1 LRAFPKWKKSTHRLS
16 SLSPR
21 YVIFTHSQETSTLHS
36 LRQQLA
42 DAVNARDVAKVHEQA
57 AHARAATMESLR
69 AASEA
74 AAAEAAA
81 AAAHEIASL
90 RCSLDLV
97 QQDNAE
103 LQRLLQQKDSDF
115 SEAMRSASAQAAN
128 SSAIML
134 ELQQSYRYIRNA
146 SGRHWILFILCSI
159 ALQEL
164 EKFKGDSRIALCHPM
179 QENSSHAEHKIADA
193 HLLAASGS
201 ITPRQRYPKTSFESL
216 LSGPSPSPNVSNGL
230 APPALAAAVS
240 EVDAQQL
247 QLHVSALEL
256 QVSTLRD
263 ALSDAQDQCSLFEK
277 QCNWF
282 KKMELELQLSRDRNS
297 SASDLD
303 YLRRL
308 VVASQRALCP

>member
-1 LRAFPKWKKSTHRLS
+1 LA
-16 SLSPR
+16 
-21 YVIFTHSQETSTLHS
+21 
-36 LRQQLA
+36 QQN
-42 DAVNARDVAKVHEQA
+42 D
-57 AHARAATMESLR
+57 
-69 AASEA
+69 
-74 AAAEAAA
+74 
-81 AAAHEIASL
+81 
-90 RCSLDLV
+90 
-97 QQDNAE
+97 AE

-115 SEAMRSASAQAAN
+115 SEAMRSAAAQAAN

-134 ELQQSYRYIRNA
+134 ELQQSYRYMQSA
-146 SGRHWILFILCSI
+146 SSRHSILFIPCSI

-164 EKFKGDSRIALCHPM
+164 EKLKGDSRITSCHPM
-179 QENSSHAEHKIADA
+179 QENSTHAEHKISDA
-193 HLLAASGS
+193 HLLSASGS
-201 ITPRQRYPKTSFESL
+201 TTSRQRYPKTSFESL
-216 LSGPSPSPNVSNGL
+216 LSTPSPSPNGSNGL
-230 APPALAAAVS
+230 VSPALAAAVS

-247 QLHVSALEL
+247 QLHIAALEL

-308 VVASQRALCP
+308 VPSSRALCPAFY